1 MTYTANP
8 TTDEHPAKQQNQYR
22 EAASPSQQTPT
33 LHTPSSSLLS
43 LALLGNGR
51 LSGRAGGSMRAAAF
65 QAMQQ
70 THGNRAVQRHLQR
83 STSRQAIPVQRWGLD
98 DIWDTVRNAG
108 STVGEALLGAKQPTL
123 DQAPVGPVV
132 GPDNMWPVGPV
143 IGGDNIA
150 VPGYEPYV

>member
-8 TTDEHPAKQQNQYR
+8 TTDEHRVKQQNQNR
-22 EAASPSQQTPT
+22 EATSPSQQAAT
-33 LHTPSSSLLS
+33 LQTPSSLRSG
-43 LALLGNGR
+43 ALLGDRR
-51 LSGRAGGSMRAAAF
+51 LSGRADGSTRAAAF

-83 STSRQAIPVQRWGLD
+83 STPQQVVPVQRWGLD
-98 DIWDTVRNAG
+98 DIWDTVRNVMTPALG
-108 STVGEALLGAKQPTL
+108 PAPVGPVVSPDNVG
-123 DQAPVGPVV
+123 PVGPVV

-143 IGGDNIA
+143 VEGDNIA